1 VKRIGG
7 TIAVQVN
14 GTLYLAKGDWSWN
27 LGEPKRGVIKG
38 PDNQA
43 HGFKE
48 EPQVAYVEGKFSDRG
63 DLDMKTLTGLTNATV
78 TLTLANGKIIVLRDA
93 VYAAEGTGTTAE
105 SEVDARFEGASG
117 EEVPS

>member
-1 VKRIGG
+1 MKRIGG
-7 TIAVQVN
+7 TISIQVN
-14 GTLYLAKGDWSWN
+14 GAVYAAKGDWSWN
-27 LGEPKRGVIKG
+27 LGAPKRSVIKG

-43 HGFKE
+43 HGYKE
-48 EPQVAYVEGKFSDRG
+48 EPQVAFIEGKFTDRG
-63 DLDMKTLTGLTNATV
+63 DMDMLALTGLVNATV
-78 TLTLANGKIIVLRDA
+78 TLALATGKIIVLRDA